1 MSVGDLL
8 DEITN
13 SLQHTSIREG
23 VAIATAIFYVVLAT
37 RENYWCWIFGIV
49 SSIIYIKINFDAKL
63 YLEAWLC
70 LYYVL
75 IGFYGWYSWK
85 KKENGIVILT
95 KLNFKQFIM
104 AVGIGC
110 TATFILGTLCKQ
122 YSGSPLPYF
131 DGALASFSLV
141 ATFLTSQKILEN
153 WIFWVVINLGY
164 VTIYLLRA
172 LPATAILFMIY
183 TLIAIYGYLKWKKN
197 LNKFVA

>member
-1 MSVGDLL
+1 MAVFILR
-8 DEITN
+8 TN
-13 SLQHTSIREG
+13 W
-23 VAIATAIFYVVLAT
+23 VL
-37 RENYWCWIFGIV
+37 RLVF
-49 SSIIYIKINFDAKL
+49 
-63 YLEAWLC
+63 LEE
-70 LYYVL
+70 
-75 IGFYGWYSWK
+75 
-85 KKENGIVILT
+85 KENGIVILT

-122 YSGSPLPYF
+122 YSDSPLPYF

-164 VTIYLLRA
+164 VSIYLLRA

-183 TLIAIYGYLKWKKN
+183 TLIAIYGYLKWKKSQQIRRVAILGAESTGKTTLARLLASHFN
-197 LNKFVA
+197 TVWVEEYARNYMQQNKTNYSANTIIEIAKNNYKRRGILQQSN